1 MSVLVNLEIPVKK
14 ERIEDFFDYLRDI
27 LVDTRAYEGCIRLD
41 TYHEMENSKV
51 LLIEEWEKIENQES
65 YMQWR
70 NETGLVEALEE
81 FKELCLSSGTEVC
94 AEVTGTVDRPSPN
107 NFIKQGKVDEIKQL
121 VKSFKTSLVIFNTD
135 LSLSLIHI

>member
-27 LVDTRAYEGCIRLD
+27 LVDTRASTGCIRLD

-51 LLIEEWEKIENQES
+51 LLVEEWEKIENQES

-70 NETGLVEALEE
+70 IETGLVEALTE
-81 FKELCLSSGTEVC
+81 FLDGELI
-94 AEVTGTVDRPSPN
+94 
-107 NFIKQGKVDEIKQL
+107 IKKYYPKRDV
-121 VKSFKTSLVIFNTD
+121 
-135 LSLSLIHI
+135 

>member
-1 MSVLVNLEIPVKK
+1 VSVLVNLEIPVKK

-51 LLIEEWEKIENQES
+51 LLVEEWEKIENQES

-70 NETGLVEALEE
+70 IETGLVEALTE
-81 FKELCLSSGTEVC
+81 FLDGELI
-94 AEVTGTVDRPSPN
+94 
-107 NFIKQGKVDEIKQL
+107 IKKYYPKRDV
-121 VKSFKTSLVIFNTD
+121 
-135 LSLSLIHI
+135 

>member
-51 LLIEEWEKIENQES
+51 LLIKEWEKIENQES

-70 NETGLVEALEE
+70 IKTGLVEALTE
-81 FKELCLSSGTEVC
+81 FLDGELI
-94 AEVTGTVDRPSPN
+94 
-107 NFIKQGKVDEIKQL
+107 IKKYYPKRDV
-121 VKSFKTSLVIFNTD
+121 
-135 LSLSLIHI
+135 

>member
-1 MSVLVNLEIPVKK
+1 MTVLVNLEIPVKK
-14 ERIEDFFDYLRDI
+14 ERIEDFFNYLRDI
-27 LVDTRAYEGCIRLD
+27 LVDTRAYEGCIRLE

-81 FKELCLSSGTEVC
+81 FIDGELI
-94 AEVTGTVDRPSPN
+94 
-107 NFIKQGKVDEIKQL
+107 IKKYYPKKDV
-121 VKSFKTSLVIFNTD
+121 
-135 LSLSLIHI
+135 

>member
-1 MSVLVNLEIPVKK
+1 MSGLVNLEIPVKK

-70 NETGLVEALEE
+70 IETGLVEALTE
-81 FKELCLSSGTEVC
+81 FLDGELI
-94 AEVTGTVDRPSPN
+94 
-107 NFIKQGKVDEIKQL
+107 IKKYYPKRDV
-121 VKSFKTSLVIFNTD
+121 
-135 LSLSLIHI
+135 

>member
-70 NETGLVEALEE
+70 IETGLVEALTE
-81 FKELCLSSGTEVC
+81 FLDGELIIKKY
-94 AEVTGTVDRPSPN
+94 SP
-107 NFIKQGKVDEIKQL
+107 KRDV
-121 VKSFKTSLVIFNTD
+121 
-135 LSLSLIHI
+135 

>member
-14 ERIEDFFDYLRDI
+14 ERIEDFFNYLRDI
-27 LVDTRAYEGCIRLD
+27 LVDTRAYEGCIRLE

-70 NETGLVEALEE
+70 TETGLVEALTE
-81 FKELCLSSGTEVC
+81 FLDGELI
-94 AEVTGTVDRPSPN
+94 
-107 NFIKQGKVDEIKQL
+107 IKKYYPKRDV
-121 VKSFKTSLVIFNTD
+121 
-135 LSLSLIHI
+135 

>member
-1 MSVLVNLEIPVKK
+1 VSVLVNLEIPVKK

-27 LVDTRAYEGCIRLD
+27 LVDTRAYKGCIRLE

-81 FKELCLSSGTEVC
+81 FIDGELI
-94 AEVTGTVDRPSPN
+94 
-107 NFIKQGKVDEIKQL
+107 IKKYYPKKDV
-121 VKSFKTSLVIFNTD
+121 
-135 LSLSLIHI
+135 

>member
-27 LVDTRAYEGCIRLD
+27 LVDTRAYKGCIRLE

-51 LLIEEWEKIENQES
+51 LLIEECEKIENQES

-70 NETGLVEALEE
+70 NETGLVEALKE
-81 FKELCLSSGTEVC
+81 FIDGELI
-94 AEVTGTVDRPSPN
+94 
-107 NFIKQGKVDEIKQL
+107 IKKYYPKKDV
-121 VKSFKTSLVIFNTD
+121 
-135 LSLSLIHI
+135 

>member
-65 YMQWR
+65 YMKWR
-70 NETGLVEALEE
+70 IETGLVEALTE
-81 FKELCLSSGTEVC
+81 FLDGELI
-94 AEVTGTVDRPSPN
+94 
-107 NFIKQGKVDEIKQL
+107 IKKYYPKRDV
-121 VKSFKTSLVIFNTD
+121 
-135 LSLSLIHI
+135 

>member
-14 ERIEDFFDYLRDI
+14 ERLEDFFDYLRDI

-70 NETGLVEALEE
+70 IETGLVEALTE
-81 FKELCLSSGTEVC
+81 FLDGELI
-94 AEVTGTVDRPSPN
+94 
-107 NFIKQGKVDEIKQL
+107 IKKYYPKRDV
-121 VKSFKTSLVIFNTD
+121 
-135 LSLSLIHI
+135 

>member
-70 NETGLVEALEE
+70 IETGLVEALTE
-81 FKELCLSSGTEVC
+81 FLDGELL
-94 AEVTGTVDRPSPN
+94 
-107 NFIKQGKVDEIKQL
+107 IKKYYPKRDV
-121 VKSFKTSLVIFNTD
+121 
-135 LSLSLIHI
+135 

>member
-14 ERIEDFFDYLRDI
+14 ERIEDFFNYLRDI
-27 LVDTRAYEGCIRLD
+27 LVDTRAYEGCIRLE

-70 NETGLVEALEE
+70 TETGLVEALEE
-81 FKELCLSSGTEVC
+81 FLDGELI
-94 AEVTGTVDRPSPN
+94 
-107 NFIKQGKVDEIKQL
+107 IKKYYPKRDV
-121 VKSFKTSLVIFNTD
+121 
-135 LSLSLIHI
+135 

>member
-51 LLIEEWEKIENQES
+51 LLIEEWEKKENQES

-70 NETGLVEALEE
+70 IETGLVEALTE
-81 FKELCLSSGTEVC
+81 FLDGELI
-94 AEVTGTVDRPSPN
+94 
-107 NFIKQGKVDEIKQL
+107 IKKYYPKRDV
-121 VKSFKTSLVIFNTD
+121 
-135 LSLSLIHI
+135 

>member
-70 NETGLVEALEE
+70 IETGLVEALTK
-81 FKELCLSSGTEVC
+81 FLDGELI
-94 AEVTGTVDRPSPN
+94 
-107 NFIKQGKVDEIKQL
+107 IKKYYPKRDV
-121 VKSFKTSLVIFNTD
+121 
-135 LSLSLIHI
+135 

>member
-51 LLIEEWEKIENQES
+51 LLVEEWEKIENQES

-70 NETGLVEALEE
+70 IETGLVEALTE
-81 FKELCLSSGTEVC
+81 FLDGELI
-94 AEVTGTVDRPSPN
+94 
-107 NFIKQGKVDEIKQL
+107 IKKYYPERDV
-121 VKSFKTSLVIFNTD
+121 
-135 LSLSLIHI
+135 

>member
-14 ERIEDFFDYLRDI
+14 DRIEDFFDYLRDI

-51 LLIEEWEKIENQES
+51 LLVEEWEKIENQES

-70 NETGLVEALEE
+70 IETGLVEALTE
-81 FKELCLSSGTEVC
+81 FLDGELI
-94 AEVTGTVDRPSPN
+94 
-107 NFIKQGKVDEIKQL
+107 IKKYYPKRDV
-121 VKSFKTSLVIFNTD
+121 
-135 LSLSLIHI
+135 